1 MGHGDEPRHC
11 RAVERFAW
19 ACIVL
24 AIGQAAVC
32 LMLVV
37 AAVVSSG
44 HEPLGPP
51 LWRVPWSLGAMVG
64 VVLPSTALLLI
75 VDMARDVRAIRNAG
89 EK

>member
-1 MGHGDEPRHC
+1 MDREPWYY
-11 RAVERFAW
+11 RAAERLAW

-24 AIGQAAVC
+24 AIGQAALC

-37 AAVVSSG
+37 AAVVSSD
-44 HEPLGPP
+44 HEPLGPT

-64 VVLPSTALLLI
+64 VVLPSTVVLLV